1 MKITKHGFA
10 VLENDQW
17 ISRWAEE
24 EGRLDHDQ
32 NMLPLILKHIYR
44 GDTVVDVGAFIGDHT
59 IAYSE
64 KVGTRGKVIAFEPN
78 PDAFECLKFNMQKCE
93 NVVSRN
99 EAAGLSGKVVL
110 IKHPE
115 NIGMTYVENSD
126 KGFKT
131 VSIDSLNLD
140 KCNFIKIDV
149 EGFELNVLKGAE
161 QTLKRFKPALLIEI
175 NTFALAR
182 NNVTNQ
188 DVFDYLTE
196 LGYSYRNI
204 YTQQGIL
211 NEQLDL
217 LCI

>member
-1 MKITKHGFA
+1 
-10 VLENDQW
+10 
-17 ISRWAEE
+17 
-24 EGRLDHDQ
+24 
-32 NMLPLILKHIYR
+32 
-44 GDTVVDVGAFIGDHT
+44 
-59 IAYSE
+59 
-64 KVGTRGKVIAFEPN
+64 
-78 PDAFECLKFNMQKCE
+78 MQKCE